1 MRHLAY
7 FTVKSNLPL
16 EQFETFLATS
26 HSCGLEL
33 GNINHSRLFVTK
45 FLSLVDTQLISKTL
59 SWFKDQE
66 NVTITLD
73 IGTENCLPLLA
84 VLFISQGQSKLA
96 DIVPVLSKKGVD
108 SAKSCFKVCCLRGLL
123 DIETLKM
130 KTVGV
135 TGDGA
140 FCN

>member
-1 MRHLAY
+1 METWFSNVKYSVFCHLKTDSHNTFYKEHMKEKAIIHDKKEKIFKTMRHLAY

-45 FLSLVDTQLISKTL
+45 FLSLVDTQLISKTV

-73 IGTENCLPLLA
+73 IGTEN
-84 VLFISQGQSKLA
+84 G
-96 DIVPVLSKKGVD
+96 
-108 SAKSCFKVCCLRGLL
+108 
-123 DIETLKM
+123 
-130 KTVGV
+130 
-135 TGDGA
+135 
-140 FCN
+140 